1 MNNAIIMALADE
13 APGLQSRP
21 DIFFSGVGKI
31 NAAMTATRVI
41 EQHRPQ
47 RIINFGTAGGITVQS
62 GLHRATRFVQRDM
75 LCQEMGVPVG
85 VTPYEGLGAILFA
98 HDQSGL
104 ICSTGDNFVTNPDLA
119 IPADLVDMEAYALA
133 RVCHHYGVE
142 FVCYK
147 FVSDHAGDSAAQ
159 DWAVQVSAGDQLYQ
173 QQLYRLGV

>member
-1 MNNAIIMALADE
+1 MNNAIIMALPNE
-13 APGLQSRP
+13 APKLVARP

-41 EQHRPQ
+41 EQHRPK

-62 GLHRATRFVQRDM
+62 GLHLVTRFVQRDM
-75 LCQEMGVPVG
+75 QCQELGVPVG
-85 VTPYEGLGAILFA
+85 VTPYEGLGAMLFA

-104 ICSTGDNFVTNPDLA
+104 ICSTGDNFVTDPDLE

-133 RVCHHYGVE
+133 RVCHHYNIE

-159 DWAVQVSAGDQLYQ
+159 DWAVQVSAGEQLYQ
-173 QQLYRLGV
+173 QQLERLGV